1 MIPYID
7 LPVFHLGPIPIDP
20 WGTLVCLGFIL
31 GLEMARAR
39 GIKTGLDVRDVIDG
53 IVATV
58 LTGFVVGHLVH
69 VLAYNPQ
76 QLQDEGEVF
85 GVHIPAGPYA
95 LLRIWAGFSS
105 FGGFIGAVIGST
117 LFYKVIRKRDFWP
130 HADAIMFG
138 FPFGWFFGRL
148 GCFSVHDHIGRPTD
162 FFLGVQFP
170 GGTRFDLGF
179 LEALVAAAIGATFL
193 LLARKPR
200 VPGTF
205 IAAWGLIYAP
215 ARFGL
220 DFLRN
225 TDLRGA
231 DVRWAGFTP
240 AQWGCV
246 VMFGA
251 SLALLAYLH
260 RKGSEQALSPARGP
274 AA

>member
-1 MIPYID
+1 MIPYIE
-7 LPVFHLGPIPIDP
+7 LPVYQLGPIPIDP
-20 WGTLVCLGFIL
+20 WGTLVCIGFIL

-39 GIKTGLDVRDVIDG
+39 GIKTGLDVRDVVDG

-76 QLQDEGEVF
+76 KLEEEGVM
-85 GVHIPAGPYA
+85 A
-95 LLRIWAGFSS
+95 LVRVWAGFSS
-105 FGGFIGAVIGST
+105 FGGFIGAVLGSAI
-117 LFYKVIRKRDFWP
+117 FYKLVRKRDYFA

-138 FPFGWFFGRL
+138 FPFGWIFGRL
-148 GCFSVHDHIGRPTD
+148 GCFSVHDHIGKPTD
-162 FFLGVQFP
+162 FFLAVNFP
-170 GGTRFDLGF
+170 ANHWTGGGPRFDLGL
-179 LEALVAAAIGATFL
+179 LEALVAMVIGAVFL
-193 LLARKPR
+193 ALARTPR

-205 IAAWGLIYAP
+205 LATWGLLYAP

-225 TDLRGA
+225 SDLRGA

-246 VMFGA
+246 VMFAG
-251 SLALLAYLH
+251 SLALLAYL
-260 RKGSEQALSPARGP
+260 RSRGSAGQV
-274 AA
+274 AAA